1 MERGNTSMP
10 NSTNTTVRKDTRTQE
25 MNKFMVI
32 VNRLGIYVVVALL
45 LIAGQCIRP
54 DKFFTFS
61 NINSVLQAVSLT
73 GICAVGLAF
82 IVYSA
87 NFNDMS
93 LPMTIAFSGM
103 VSVQLLQYN
112 FVLSILGGI
121 AAGLLMGAVNGFV
134 IGKLRAHPIIW
145 SMAFNFVMSGI
156 VRWAWAGNQIYPDT
170 ITENA
175 ATAEQFYA
183 LARTYLGQSIGLQIP
198 LMVVVMLV
206 MFVIGHVILTYTSF
220 GNQLKIIGSNY
231 DVGRLSGINC
241 ARVVFIAYMINAFC
255 ASICGIFLASL
266 SKVGAYY
273 NGEGY
278 DFECVTAVLLGGMT
292 LAGGK
297 GNMVGVFGG
306 VLTVGLLTNVM
317 NLLGIP
323 TFNQYLVQ
331 GVVFLFIVWINTNS
345 ARKLGKS

>member
-1 MERGNTSMP
+1 MERGNTFMP

-25 MNKFMVI
+25 MNKFMVVI
-32 VNRLGIYVVVALL
+32 NRLGIYVVVALL
-45 LIAGQCIRP
+45 LIAGQIIAP
-54 DKFFTFS
+54 SNFFTPS
-61 NINSVLQAVSLT
+61 NINSVLQAVSLS

-103 VSVQLLQYN
+103 VSVQLLQYS
-112 FVLSILGGI
+112 FFLSILGGL

-175 ATAEQFYA
+175 ETAEKFYA
-183 LARTYLGQSIGLQIP
+183 LARTYLGESLGLQVP

-206 MFVIGHVILTYTSF
+206 MFVIGHFVLTYTSF

-231 DVGRLSGINC
+231 EVGRLSGIHC
-241 ARVVFIAYMINAFC
+241 ARVVFTAYMINALC
-255 ASICGIFLASL
+255 AAICGIFLASL

>member
-1 MERGNTSMP
+1 MP
-10 NSTNTTVRKDTRTQE
+10 NKTNGAVKTDTRSQE
-25 MNKFMVI
+25 MNKFMVW
-32 VNRLGIYVVVALL
+32 VNRLGIYVVVAML
-45 LIAGQCIRP
+45 LIVGYIVAPQ
-54 DKFFTFS
+54 KFFTFD
-61 NINSVLQAVSLT
+61 NMNSVLQAVSLT

-103 VSVQLLQYN
+103 VSVQLLQ
-112 FVLSILGGI
+112 FSFALSILGGI
-121 AAGLLMGAVNGFV
+121 AAGLLMGVVNGFV

-156 VRWAWAGNQIYPDT
+156 VRWAWAGNQIYPDV
-170 ITENA
+170 ITENEE
-175 ATAEQFYA
+175 TANKFYA
-183 LARTYLGQSIGLQIP
+183 LSRTYFGEELGLQIP
-198 LMVVVMLV
+198 LMVVVMIVLFIV
-206 MFVIGHVILTYTSF
+206 GHFILTNTTF

-231 DVGRLSGINC
+231 EVGRLSGINC
-241 ARVVFIAYMINAFC
+241 ARVVFTAYMINAFC

-297 GNMVGVFGG
+297 GSMVGVFGG

-317 NLLGIP
+317 NLMGVP

-331 GVVFLFIVWINTNS
+331 GLVFLLIVWINTNS

>member
-1 MERGNTSMP
+1 MSNAPATLA
-10 NSTNTTVRKDTRTQE
+10 RKDTRHRE

-32 VNRLGIYVVVALL
+32 VDKMGIYVIVALL
-45 LIAGQCIRP
+45 ILVGILAAPG
-54 DKFFTFS
+54 KFLSLS
-61 NINSVLQAVSLT
+61 NFRSIMQAVSLI
-73 GICAVGLAF
+73 GICSVGLSF

-103 VSVQLLQYN
+103 VSVQLLQ
-112 FVLSILGGI
+112 FGFWISMLGGVL
-121 AAGLLMGAVNGFV
+121 AGLMMGMVNGFV

-156 VRWAWAGNQIYPDT
+156 ARWAWSGNQIYPDVVAGNDT
-170 ITENA
+170 H
-175 ATAEQFYA
+175 TADLFYSLSRTDVFGVPIMVIVMIVLFCAGQF
-183 LARTYLGQSIGLQIP
+183 
-198 LMVVVMLV
+198 
-206 MFVIGHVILTYTSF
+206 ILTRTTF

-231 DVGRLSGINC
+231 QVGKLSGISTT
-241 ARVVFIAYMINAFC
+241 RTIFFAYLINAFC
-255 ASICGIFLASL
+255 AAICGIFLASI
-266 SKVGAYY
+266 SKTAAYY

-278 DFECVTAVLLGGMT
+278 DFQCVTAVLLGGMT

-297 GNMVGVFGG
+297 GSLIGVFGG
-306 VLTVGLLTNVM
+306 VLTVGMLSNVM
-317 NLLGIP
+317 TLIGIS

-331 GVVFLFIVWINTNS
+331 GLVFLVIVWINTNS

>member
-1 MERGNTSMP
+1 MSYEP
-10 NSTNTTVRKDTRTQE
+10 KLPAKIDTRVQE
-25 MNKFMVI
+25 MNKFMVWI
-32 VNRLGIYVVVALL
+32 NRLGIYVVVLL
-45 LIAGQCIRP
+45 LLLAGWIVSP
-54 DKFFTFS
+54 GKFFTVD
-61 NINSVLQAVSLT
+61 NMNSVFQAVSLT

-103 VSVQLLQYN
+103 VAVQLLQVG
-112 FVLSILGGI
+112 FVVSLLGGI

-156 VRWAWAGNQIYPDT
+156 ARWAWAGNQIYPDT

-175 ATAEQFYA
+175 ATAESFYA
-183 LARTYLGQSIGLQIP
+183 LARTYFGGDLKIP
-198 LMVVVMLV
+198 LMVVVMVV
-206 MFVIGHVILTYTSF
+206 MFLIGHIILSYTTF

-231 DVGRLSGINC
+231 QAGRLSGIHC
-241 ARVVFIAYMINAFC
+241 ARVIFLAYLINAFC

-266 SKVGAYY
+266 SRVGAYY

-297 GNMVGVFGG
+297 GSMIGVFGG

-317 NLLGIP
+317 NLLGIS

-331 GVVFLFIVWINTNS
+331 GLVFLLIVWINTNS

>member
-1 MERGNTSMP
+1 MP
-10 NSTNTTVRKDTRTQE
+10 NKTNGAVKTDTRSQE
-25 MNKFMVI
+25 MNQFMVW
-32 VNRLGIYVVVALL
+32 VNRLGIYVVVAML
-45 LIAGQCIRP
+45 LIAGYAVAPQ
-54 DKFFTFS
+54 KFFTFD
-61 NINSVLQAVSLT
+61 NLNSVLQAVSLT

-103 VSVQLLQYN
+103 VSVQLLQ
-112 FVLSILGGI
+112 FSFALSLIGGI
-121 AAGLLMGAVNGFV
+121 AAGLLMGVVNGFV

-156 VRWAWAGNQIYPDT
+156 VRWAWAGNQIYPDV
-170 ITENA
+170 ITENEE
-175 ATAEQFYA
+175 TANKFYA
-183 LARTYLGQSIGLQIP
+183 LARTYFGEDWGLQIP
-198 LMVVVMLV
+198 LMVVVMIVLFIV
-206 MFVIGHVILTYTSF
+206 GHFILTNTTF

-231 DVGRLSGINC
+231 EVGRLSGINC
-241 ARVVFIAYMINAFC
+241 ARVVFTAYMINAFC

-297 GNMVGVFGG
+297 GSMIGVFGG

-317 NLLGIP
+317 TLLGVP

-331 GVVFLFIVWINTNS
+331 GLVFLLIVWINTNS

>member
-1 MERGNTSMP
+1 MAKTKTETLQ
-10 NSTNTTVRKDTRTQE
+10 KDARSKQ
-25 MNKFMVI
+25 MNPFMVW
-32 VNRLGIYVVVALL
+32 VNRLGIYVVVVLL
-45 LIAGQCIRP
+45 AVVGQLAAP
-54 DKFFTFS
+54 GKFFTLS
-61 NINSVLQAVSLT
+61 NFRTVLQAVSLI

-82 IVYSA
+82 VVYSA

-103 VSVQLLQYN
+103 VSVQLLQYG
-112 FVLSILGGI
+112 FFLSMLGGI
-121 AAGLLMGAVNGFV
+121 CAGLLMGVVNGLV

-156 VRWAWAGNQIYPDT
+156 VRWAWSGNQIYPDV
-170 ITENA
+170 I
-175 ATAEQFYA
+175 AEGRAVDWFYG
-183 LARTYLGQSIGLQIP
+183 LSRTYIAGIP
-198 LMVVVMLV
+198 LMVIVMLV
-206 MFVIGHVILTYTSF
+206 LFVLGGFILTRTTF

-231 DVGRLSGINC
+231 EVGRLSGINC
-241 ARVVFIAYMINAFC
+241 SRVIFVVYLINAFC
-255 ASICGIFLASL
+255 AAICGIFLASL

-278 DFECVTAVLLGGMT
+278 DFQCVTAVLLGGMT
-292 LAGGK
+292 LAGGT
-297 GNMVGVFGG
+297 GTMVGVFGG
-306 VLTVGLLTNVM
+306 VLTVGLLSNVM

-331 GVVFLFIVWINTNS
+331 GLVFLLIVWITTNS